1 MKNSKKIL
9 LFLIVLLLAGFATAQ
24 QQQQQSA
31 PSEPSTTSAKPVQ
44 STPLPISLLDA
55 AYVDIRN
62 GFSVRP
68 PLGSQLATSEK
79 ILVNSPTTDK
89 DDTPDN
95 NDTVKKTDAPE
106 STDTPDSTGITDGN
120 LPNLIAGWDL
130 LKFPESKE
138 LVRFHHASTQR
149 TLVVYLLAA
158 KRKSDIEKVL
168 QARLDFWKKFSK
180 NAQVQSQ
187 TNTQIKDQSA
197 ALLTVNWLGD
207 PSQPPQQIVRETI
220 IQAENK
226 RFFLL
231 ALIEANPDQ
240 TVKPSIQA
248 LAAALIRNFTCF
260 GKTEESRRWLEARKN
275 AQAAL
280 ENLKFSQAK
289 LILCPPASFRILRDA
304 KDIGFYLTSQSLD
317 DQAEK
322 STISLKYAAFV
333 NNSIDAQRLL
343 RLLGWA
349 RSATSQTDENP
360 PPAGSYSFN
369 AEFIL
374 NNSLR
379 SENFSCKFINLD
391 NRQFGHTETGSF
403 INSKLNVQRFDDPQ
417 NPDKVFSESLK
428 ADERLFLTSALAQL
442 LPRMMT
448 YKINDEFVFQLYNN
462 RSVRYHFLHV
472 AGISSLNVAASNKS
486 TDSPNNGTETPTNQN
501 SDNQKTQEI
510 KTYRLV
516 SQTGPDGPIVE
527 TWIDEKGNLLKL
539 QANNGLTLLRCTTE
553 KINELW
559 PEAAQKT
566 SLNN

>member
-1 MKNSKKIL
+1 M
-9 LFLIVLLLAGFATAQ
+9 
-24 QQQQQSA
+24 
-31 PSEPSTTSAKPVQ
+31 
-44 STPLPISLLDA
+44 
-55 AYVDIRN
+55 
-62 GFSVRP
+62 
-68 PLGSQLATSEK
+68 ATSDES
-79 ILVNSPTTDK
+79 LDNSPTSDN
-89 DDTPDN
+89 DDAPDN
-95 NDTVKKTDAPE
+95 DDTVKKTDAPE
-106 STDTPDSTGITDGN
+106 STDTPESTGTTDGN
-120 LPNLIAGWDL
+120 LPNLIAGWNL

-138 LVRFHHASTQR
+138 LVRFHHAPAQR
-149 TLVVYLLAA
+149 TLVVCLLAA

-168 QARLDFWKKFSK
+168 QDRMDFWKKFSQ

-187 TNTQIKDQSA
+187 TNTQIKDQPA
-197 ALLTVNWLGD
+197 ALLTVNWLPD

-231 ALIEANPDQ
+231 ALIDAKPDQ
-240 TVKPSIQA
+240 PLKPSIQA
-248 LAAALIRNFTCF
+248 LAAALIRNFNCF

-289 LILCPPASFRILRDA
+289 LILSPPTSFRILRDA
-304 KDIGFYLTSQSLD
+304 KDIGFYLTSQSLV

-322 STISLKYAAFV
+322 STISLKCAAFV
-333 NNSIDAQRLL
+333 NNSIDAQCLL

-349 RSATSQTDENP
+349 RSATSHTEENP

-369 AEFIL
+369 AEFNL

-417 NPDKVFSESLK
+417 NPDKVFPESLK

-472 AGISSLNVAASNKS
+472 AGISSLNVTTANKS
-486 TDSPNNGTETPTNQN
+486 TDTPSDQN
-501 SDNQKTQEI
+501 FDNQKTQEI

-539 QANNGLTLLRCTTE
+539 HANNGLTLLRCTTE

-559 PEAAQKT
+559 PEAAQKIT
-566 SLNN
+566 LDN